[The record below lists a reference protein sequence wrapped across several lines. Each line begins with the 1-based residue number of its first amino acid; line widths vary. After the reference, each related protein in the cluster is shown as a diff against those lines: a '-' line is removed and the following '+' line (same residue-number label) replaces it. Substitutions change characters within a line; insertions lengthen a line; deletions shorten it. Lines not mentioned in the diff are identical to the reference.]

1 IEGISEVRDETDR
14 EGLQIVV
21 ELKKDANAEGI
32 LNYLFKNTDLQVN
45 YHFNMIAIDELR
57 PQQVGLAQIL
67 SAYITF
73 QQEVIIRR
81 TRFNLRKAEARLHIV
96 DALIRVVSILD
107 EVIALIRN
115 SSDKKDAKNNLME
128 TYQF

>member
-1 IEGISEVRDETDR
+1 EVNKALLVKRMDEIRLNRKIEGISEVRDETDR

-107 EVIALIRN
+107 
-115 SSDKKDAKNNLME
+115 
-128 TYQF
+128 

>member
-1 IEGISEVRDETDR
+1 
-14 EGLQIVV
+14 
-21 ELKKDANAEGI
+21 AEGI

-115 SSDKKDAKNNLME
+115 SSDKKDAKNNLVE
-128 TYQF
+128 TYQFSETQAEAIVSLQLYRLTNTDIVSLQN